1 MVIKVINGYNQRIDL
16 RFTESDTYPNFAS
29 FLHFRKRGITLIGFV
44 SIVKWAIDQLP
55 YMVIQ
60 ACTVGI
66 NCQRLYS
73 PLYLPAHPFVPP
85 LRCV

>member
-44 SIVKWAIDQLP
+44 SIVK
-55 YMVIQ
+55 
-60 ACTVGI
+60 
-66 NCQRLYS
+66 
-73 PLYLPAHPFVPP
+73 
-85 LRCV
+85 